1 MSTSP
6 ATWRNRSRWNNFSV
20 TYPKLS
26 IGLCLEIQILTK
38 KLSLNYIN
46 NTHSERH
53 QLMMELDSRGWSSK
67 QISTLLNQHQ
77 ILKPRTQTPYT
88 QKDVWMSLM
97 KLKKRENRKTN
108 TVVSVGDWEL
118 WTLK

>member
-1 MSTSP
+1 MLVYRKPSGL
-6 ATWRNRSRWNNFSV
+6 RSNDHSV
-20 TYPKLS
+20 TEKETLF
-26 IGLCLEIQILTK
+26 GLCLEIQILTK

-53 QLMMELDSRGWSSK
+53 QLMMDLDSRGWSSK

-97 KLKKRENRKTN
+97 KLKKRENRKTD